1 MRESHAAAEGGS
13 APGESRSV
21 ARNGARPRSAP
32 AFAGAPRQCE
42 ARRKQSFRA
51 GNARPSMELDAAP
64 RSPNAKRGRCR
75 HRPHLRFRPG
85 SLDPGR
91 FPIEPCGSKLQHRSI
106 RDGQSKLRSS
116 LQTWR
121 GKPRFRLSDVFPAS
135 RRPSF
140 GHPSGKPAIVLVG
153 SFPSGEPDFPTVRS
167 SPGEPFESLSVSLR
181 ASSPGGLSRF
191 LRPKAPV
198 SPDSGKV
205 GSVLGFPAA
214 SRFFPAA
221 PPERPWLPSR
231 RISALSAL
239 AASWKSKPFPAG
251 LP

>member
-1 MRESHAAAEGGS
+1 MSCAPAKAGASEDWRGTPQLRPSPEHGHGERAGLGRERGPQVRPPIGEGGG
-13 APGESRSV
+13 PG
-21 ARNGARPRSAP
+21 
-32 AFAGAPRQCE
+32 
-42 ARRKQSFRA
+42 
-51 GNARPSMELDAAP
+51 
-64 RSPNAKRGRCR
+64 PNAKRGRCC

-91 FPIEPCGSKLQHRSI
+91 FPIGFPESELPWRPI

-116 LQTWR
+116 LQTFTEQAPLPSVWTSFR
-121 GKPRFRLSDVFPAS
+121 QAGDHPGRLSGEPATIL
-135 RRPSF
+135 F
-140 GHPSGKPAIVLVG
+140 G
-153 SFPSGEPDFPTVRS
+153 SFPPGEPGFPTIRF
-167 SPGEPFESLSVSLR
+167 SPGEPFESLPVPFR

-191 LRPKAPV
+191 LCPKAPV
-198 SPDSGKV
+198 PPDSGKV
-205 GSVLGFPAA
+205 GSALGFPAA

-239 AASWKSKPFPAG
+239 AASWNSMPFPAG